1 MGAGGSETG
10 VVVGVDI
17 GGSKVLAGAVAADGT
32 VGRTARRVTPG
43 RRVAAH
49 LVEAALTEAVH
60 EAAAGEPLAA
70 VGLAAAGFI
79 DVTRTRVLFAP
90 HLPWR
95 GEDVVARLSVAW
107 GVPVVMDNDANCS
120 AVAETA
126 YGAAR
131 DATSMVL
138 ITLGTGIGGALMF
151 DGRLWRGAGGMAGEF
166 GHQQVVPGGRECQCG
181 RSGCWEQYCSG
192 SALLREARAR
202 LAASPVLEAAC
213 SGDPDALTGPMVTE
227 AAAQGDAVAL
237 AAFAEVGDW
246 LGIGLANQVAA
257 LDPALLVVG
266 GGVSDAGNLLL
277 DPARAALARSLVGAE
292 DRVIPP
298 LVRASLGPEAGLVG
312 AGMIARELLEGPSV
326 GG

>member
-1 MGAGGSETG
+1 
-10 VVVGVDI
+10 VIVGVDI
-17 GGSKVLAGAVAADGT
+17 GGTKVLAGEVTADGQ
-32 VGRTARRVTPG
+32 VGRTARRQTPG
-43 RRVAAH
+43 RRVPAP
-49 LVEAALTEAVH
+49 LVEAALTEAVL
-60 EAAAGEPLAA
+60 EVVAGERLEA
-70 VGLAAAGFI
+70 VGLAAAGFV

-95 GEDVVARLSVAW
+95 GDDVVARLSAAW
-107 GVPVVMDNDANCS
+107 GVPVLMDNDANCS
-120 AVAETA
+120 AVAETT

-131 DATSMVL
+131 AAGSMVL
-138 ITLGTGIGGALMF
+138 ITLGTGIGGAVVL

-166 GHQQVVPGGRECQCG
+166 GHQQVVPGGRPCQCG

-192 SALLREARAR
+192 SALLRESRAR
-202 LAASPVLEAAC
+202 LAASPALLAAC
-213 SGDPDALTGPMVTE
+213 GGDPGALTGPMVTE

-246 LGIGLANQVAA
+246 LGVGLANQVAA

-266 GGVSDAGNLLL
+266 GGVSDAGHLLL

-292 DRVIPP
+292 DRVVPP
-298 LVRASLGPEAGLVG
+298 VVAAALGPEAGLVG
-312 AGMIARELLEGPSV
+312 AAVMVRELLQEDQSV

>member
-1 MGAGGSETG
+1 MI
-10 VVVGVDI
+10 VGVDI
-17 GGSKVLAGAVAADGT
+17 GGTKVLAGEVTADGQ
-32 VGRTARRVTPG
+32 VGRTARRQTPG
-43 RRVAAH
+43 RRVPAP
-49 LVEAALTEAVH
+49 LVETALTEAVL
-60 EAAAGEPLAA
+60 EVAAGERLEA
-70 VGLAAAGFI
+70 VGLAAAGFV

-95 GEDVVARLSVAW
+95 GDDVVARLSAAW

-131 DATSMVL
+131 SASSMVL
-138 ITLGTGIGGALMF
+138 ITLGTGIGGAVVL
-151 DGRLWRGAGGMAGEF
+151 DGRLWRGSGGMAGEF

-202 LAASPVLEAAC
+202 LAASPALGAAC
-213 SGDPDALTGPMVTE
+213 GGDPDALTGAMVTE
-227 AAAQGDAVAL
+227 AAGLGDAVAL

-246 LGIGLANQVAA
+246 LGVGLANQVAA

-266 GGVSDAGNLLL
+266 GGVSAAGHLLL

-292 DRVIPP
+292 DRVVPP
-298 LVRASLGPEAGLVG
+298 VVAAALGPEAGLVG
-312 AGMIARELLEGPSV
+312 AGVLARELVS
-326 GG
+326 

>member
-1 MGAGGSETG
+1 
-10 VVVGVDI
+10 VIVGVDI
-17 GGSKVLAGAVAADGT
+17 GGTKVLAGEVTADGQ
-32 VGRTARRVTPG
+32 VGRTARRQTPG
-43 RRVAAH
+43 RRVPAP
-49 LVEAALTEAVH
+49 LVEAALTEAVL
-60 EAAAGEPLAA
+60 EVVAGERLEA
-70 VGLAAAGFI
+70 VGLAAAGFV

-95 GEDVVARLSVAW
+95 GDDVVARLSAAW
-107 GVPVVMDNDANCS
+107 GVPVLMDNDANCS
-120 AVAETA
+120 AVAETT

-131 DATSMVL
+131 AAGSMVL
-138 ITLGTGIGGALMF
+138 ITLGTGIGGAVVL

-166 GHQQVVPGGRECQCG
+166 GHQQVVPGGRPCQCG

-192 SALLREARAR
+192 SALIRESRAR
-202 LAASPVLEAAC
+202 LAASPALLAAC
-213 SGDPDALTGPMVTE
+213 GGDPDALTGPMVTE

-246 LGIGLANQVAA
+246 LGVGLANQVAA

-266 GGVSDAGNLLL
+266 GGVSDAGHLLL

-292 DRVIPP
+292 DRVVPP
-298 LVRASLGPEAGLVG
+298 VVAAALGPGAGLVG
-312 AGMIARELLEGPSV
+312 AAVMVRELLQEDQSV

>member
-1 MGAGGSETG
+1 MI
-10 VVVGVDI
+10 VGVDI
-17 GGSKVLAGAVAADGT
+17 GGTKVLAGEVTADGQ
-32 VGRTARRVTPG
+32 VGRTARRQTPG
-43 RRVAAH
+43 RRVPAP
-49 LVEAALTEAVH
+49 LVEAALTEAVL
-60 EAAAGEPLAA
+60 EVAAGERLEA
-70 VGLAAAGFI
+70 VGLAAAGFV

-95 GEDVVARLSVAW
+95 GDDVVARLSAAW

-131 DATSMVL
+131 AATSMVL
-138 ITLGTGIGGALMF
+138 ITLGTGIGGAVVL

-166 GHQQVVPGGRECQCG
+166 GHQQVVPGGRACQCG

-192 SALLREARAR
+192 SALLRETRAR
-202 LAASPVLEAAC
+202 LAASPVLGAAC
-213 SGDPDALTGPMVTE
+213 GGDPDALTGAMVTE

-246 LGIGLANQVAA
+246 LGVGLANQVAA

-266 GGVSDAGNLLL
+266 GGVSAAGHLLL

-292 DRVIPP
+292 DRVVPP
-298 LVRASLGPEAGLVG
+298 VVAAALGPEAGLVG
-312 AGMIARELLEGPSV
+312 AAVLASELV
-326 GG
+326 D